1 MEGGVPAPWAHAAL
15 AAVGTAP
22 LLVPIPASPNVILT
36 AALAVYVGA
45 KRSVKPEPP
54 EESMSKQDA
63 MRFPLIGS
71 AMLFGL
77 FLCFKFLPKD
87 LVNAVLAVYFVVI
100 GSAALAATFYPL
112 CCKLFP
118 STWSKWKYTLKQ
130 WKVPILMSAP
140 EDISLDVP
148 GMLSGLSSLAFCIW
162 YYKEK
167 HWIANNVLGLAFS
180 IQGIEF
186 LSLGS
191 VQIGCILL
199 VGLFFYDIFWVF
211 CTPVMVSVAKSFEAP
226 IKLLFPRFDEAAIAL
241 SKPFSMLGLGDIVI
255 PGIFV
260 ALILRYDAHREY
272 RTRYFTSAYLGY
284 ILGLSATI
292 VVMLL
297 FNAAQ
302 PALLY
307 IVPSVLG
314 SVGLH
319 ALFRG
324 ELNDLFHYSEA
335 QEGQEAEQVSSKKSR

>member
-1 MEGGVPAPWAHAAL
+1 MPAPWAHAAL

-22 LLVPIPASPNVILT
+22 LLVPVPASPNVVLT

-45 KRSVKPEPP
+45 KRSVKPDPP

-71 AMLFGL
+71 VMLFGL

-87 LVNAVLAVYFVVI
+87 LVNAVLAIYFVVL
-100 GSAALAATFYPL
+100 GAAALTATFYPFM
-112 CCKLFP
+112 CKLTP
-118 STWSKWKYTLKQ
+118 STLRNWKYEWKQ
-130 WKVPILMSAP
+130 FKIPVLMSEP
-140 EDISLDVP
+140 EDVTVDVP
-148 GMLSGLSSLAFCIW
+148 GVLVGLCSMGFCVW
-162 YYKEK
+162 YYMEK

-191 VQIGCILL
+191 IQIGCILL

-226 IKLLFPRFDEAAIAL
+226 IKLLFPRFDEAAVAL
-241 SKPFSMLGLGDIVI
+241 AKPFSMLGLGDIVI

-260 ALILRYDAHREY
+260 ALILRYDAHNEY
-272 RTRYFTSAYLGY
+272 RTRYFASAYFGY
-284 ILGLSATI
+284 ILGLSTTI
-292 VVMLL
+292 LVMLV

-307 IVPSVLG
+307 IVPAVLG
-314 SVGLH
+314 CVGLH
-319 ALFRG
+319 ALIRG
-324 ELNDLFHYSEA
+324 EFSQVFHYSEA
-335 QEGQEAEQVSSKKSR
+335 VEEPAEKDGSKKSQ